1 VNFLYIYG
9 KNNLKIK
16 FMKKVLLVLSAVVIS
31 TNAFS
36 QVLESDNYNSYTLGN
51 VSTSTTTA
59 GQGGMNLYNGTIA
72 NYQIVAGDPSHANYL
87 QVTTGS
93 EGTGAASRY
102 VYKTTLATAWTN
114 RTSGNNIIKGAF
126 QLYTGTSTNKHL
138 SGVTVFNGI
147 DGDGI
152 VGIGYNSQTKTIN
165 GRAYLNITAN
175 PADTGFYNISGLTT
189 NTYPANTWINLGFSY
204 NKTTGEITYNI
215 NGVTQTLAVT
225 GATAASGFDPAE
237 FDVHSGI
244 TRLSATDPV
253 NSGPT
258 TFGIDNYLV
267 EASSN
272 ATLGT
277 SDIKKDVSSI
287 IAIGPNPT
295 SDYLNILTGLKINK
309 AEIYDMSGRKM
320 NTALEGNRIN
330 VKNLNPGSYLINLET
345 KNGKTTEKFIKK

>member
-1 VNFLYIYG
+1 
-9 KNNLKIK
+9 
-16 FMKKVLLVLSAVVIS
+16 MKKVLLALSAVIIS
-31 TNAFS
+31 TSAFS

-51 VSTSTTTA
+51 VSTSLTAA
-59 GQGGMNLYNGTIA
+59 GQGGMNLYNGAIA
-72 NYQIVAGDPSHANYL
+72 NYQIVTGDASHAKYL

-93 EGTGAASRY
+93 EGTSTASRY

-114 RTSGNNIIKGAF
+114 RTSGNNIIKGVF

-138 SGVTVFNGI
+138 SGVTVFNGT

-175 PADTGFYNISGLTT
+175 PANNGFYNITGLTT

-204 NKTTGEITYNI
+204 NKTTGAMTYNI
-215 NGVTQTLAVT
+215 DGVAQTLTVT
-225 GATAASGFDPAE
+225 GATPASGFDPAE

-244 TRLSATDPV
+244 TRLDATDTV

-272 ATLGT
+272 ATLGA

-287 IAIGPNPT
+287 IAIGPNPA
-295 SDYLNILTGLKINK
+295 SDYLNILTSLKLKNVGIFD
-309 AEIYDMSGRKM
+309 ITGRKV
-320 NTALEGNRIN
+320 NTVLNGNQVNIKALNSGTYIIN
-330 VKNLNPGSYLINLET
+330 IET
-345 KNGKTTEKFIKK
+345 EKGLTTEKFIKK